1 MFSFLVLRAK
11 TQLQNFFGRL
21 VKNVLVLSTVTFWLK
36 LVFWRFVFFSLRQ
49 FECKFYACWQNK
61 VSAVVRKTFL
71 CQQDFFGRKYPFEIF
86 KVFLSFSYFE
96 RNVLS
101 LSVGKSWNNCEN
113 SILRILNII
122 FLAKTKTNWK
132 FPKMLKFF
140 VYSEKKFAKKFWQ
153 TCQKCTYIVNSNIL
167 RKSKFLKFCFF
178 SLWDFGLNFLCP
190 IPKKIIAVVQTYS
203 RMYATIFSEKSVFF
217 LNFSKL
223 FIVLVLWAKVSE
235 PVGWKNKEGLP
246 NQPYTCGEHHSDEKL
261 KNPQRYSFRVFTAE
275 IVAEDP
281 LADLSKLYLSCTQ
294 KHFEEIF
301 FSEAFFC
308 FPGIWV

>member
-1 MFSFLVLRAK
+1 MFSFFVLRAK

-101 LSVGKSWNNCEN
+101 LSVGKSWSNCEN

-153 TCQKCTYIVNSNIL
+153 TCQKCTYIVNGNIL
-167 RKSKFLKFCFF
+167 RKSRFLKFCFF

-217 LNFSKL
+217 WISRNFSSFSYFERKFPSL
-223 FIVLVLWAKVSE
+223 LVEKTRKGCQISLIHVENIILMKNWKTHKDIVFESLL
-235 PVGWKNKEGLP
+235 
-246 NQPYTCGEHHSDEKL
+246 L
-261 KNPQRYSFRVFTAE
+261 K
-275 IVAEDP
+275 
-281 LADLSKLYLSCTQ
+281 
-294 KHFEEIF
+294 
-301 FSEAFFC
+301 
-308 FPGIWV
+308 

>member
-1 MFSFLVLRAK
+1 M
-11 TQLQNFFGRL
+11 
-21 VKNVLVLSTVTFWLK
+21 
-36 LVFWRFVFFSLRQ
+36 
-49 FECKFYACWQNK
+49 
-61 VSAVVRKTFL
+61 SAVVRNTFL

-113 SILRILNII
+113 STSRILNIN
-122 FLAKTKTNWK
+122 FLAKTKTNWNFTKMFK
-132 FPKMLKFF
+132 FL
-140 VYSEKKFAKKFWQ
+140 VYSEKKFAKNFRQ

-167 RKSKFLKFCFF
+167 RKSSFFKDLISFFMGLWVKFFVPYAKKSSSRLSK
-178 SLWDFGLNFLCP
+178 LLLECP
-190 IPKKIIAVVQTYS
+190 LQLFRKK
-203 RMYATIFSEKSVFF
+203 VFF
-217 LNFSKL
+217 LPISRNFSL
-223 FIVLVLWAKVSE
+223 FSYLERKFPSLF
-235 PVGWKNKEGLP
+235 GGKNEEGLS

-275 IVAEDP
+275 IVAEDS

-308 FPGIWV
+308 FLGLWV